1 MSRCLKC
8 AQVMDRDGTLCSLCE
23 GHVAASASVTT
34 EDDDATVPG
43 IAVPHAGDSGQGST
57 APERRVWSR
66 RHTWAATA
74 TAAVAAVM
82 AVTVIGTGGSGSQNG
97 TAGMQQASVLTATPS
112 RGLPSASRAVH
123 TWTDANSARWVS
135 NYPRSIAFEL
145 PAENTA
151 SGWMTRVR
159 PVLVVRCLAN
169 TTDAFVFTQ
178 VSAAI
183 EPLDDRRTV
192 QIGFDDE
199 VPSTE
204 RWPGSPEHDALFA
217 PDGVSLARRIAGA
230 RTMQFGFTPHNSPPA
245 VIDFHV
251 AGFSEH
257 VGSVARLCRW
267 K

>member
-1 MSRCLKC
+1 MPHCLKC
-8 AQVMDRDGTLCSLCE
+8 AQVIDHDGTLCSLCE
-23 GHVAASASVTT
+23 GHMAASSSEAT

-43 IAVPHAGDSGQGST
+43 AAAPHAGDLERGST

-74 TAAVAAVM
+74 TAAGAAVM
-82 AVTVIGTGGSGSQNG
+82 AVTVLGTGGRELQNG
-97 TAGMQQASVLTATPS
+97 AAGVGEASVLTATPS
-112 RGLPSASRAVH
+112 RALPSASRAMH

-135 NYPRSIAFEL
+135 NYRRSIAFEL

-151 SGWMTRVR
+151 LSWMTRVR

-183 EPLDDRRTV
+183 EPLDERRTV

-199 VPSTE
+199 VLSTE

-217 PDGVSLARRIAGA
+217 PDAVSLARRIARA
-230 RTMQFGFTPHNSPPA
+230 RTMRFGFTPHNSPPA
-245 VIDFHV
+245 VIEFNV